1 MNDKEL
7 KELKKKNAKQFS
19 NNAQY
24 IIAVHGNVLCRVISF
39 INLKM
44 DKVTSEF
51 YYSNEKIAQNIESNK
66 DNVSVAIQ
74 KLKKL
79 KFIHCSYD
87 YNGVS
92 RPRTITWAKNFN
104 WNDINDLWKIN
115 SSMVDENI
123 YESSTKSS
131 LTIDKNT
138 KTHSE
143 KHLHINNSSNN
154 SINNSFNK
162 EKEELKKIDKE
173 KIKNE

>member
-24 IIAVHGNVLCRVISF
+24 IIAKHGNILCRVLMF
-39 INLKM
+39 INLRM
-44 DKVTSEF
+44 DKKTAEF
-51 YYSNEKIAQNIESNK
+51 YYSNEKIAQNIKSDK

-74 KLKKL
+74 KLKKWQ
-79 KFIHCSYD
+79 FINCSYD

-92 RPRTITWAKNFN
+92 RPRTITWAKNFK
-104 WNDINDLWKIN
+104 WNDIADIWKMNLSTI
-115 SSMVDENI
+115 DENI

-138 KTHSE
+138 QTHSE

-154 SINNSFNK
+154 FINNSFNK
-162 EKEELKKIDKE
+162 EKEELKKINLE
-173 KIKNE
+173 KTKK